1 MVEKWLVLVYGKL
14 EPWVLLD
21 LFAIIGKL
29 SAGFGNVLHYDVS
42 YLILGVVEAVVE
54 NITLIFIVSHET
66 TNILTQGF
74 E

>member
-21 LFAIIGKL
+21 LFVIIGQL
-29 SAGFGNVLHYDVS
+29 SARFGNMFHYDAS
-42 YLILGVVEAVVE
+42 YLILGVVEAVIE
-54 NITLIFIVSHET
+54 KITFILIVAHEAT
-66 TNILTQGF
+66 DILTQGF